1 MILVDMEYK
10 KLYTPEEVEEICQWF
25 EQRRD
30 QLPAALKLHE
40 ATSMQNL
47 PDTVE
52 KYLAVARLH
61 QNNSTYSAQ
70 IYFLGRVQDRL
81 LKAGLLKNE

>member
-10 KLYTPEEVEEICQWF
+10 KLYTPEEVEEICQWL

-30 QLPAALKLHE
+30 QLPAALKLDE

>member
-1 MILVDMEYK
+1 M
-10 KLYTPEEVEEICQWF
+10 KL
-25 EQRRD
+25 D
-30 QLPAALKLHE
+30 E

>member
-1 MILVDMEYK
+1 MTLVDMEYK

-30 QLPAALKLHE
+30 QLPTTLQLDD

-70 IYFLGRVQDRL
+70 IYFLGRVQNRL
-81 LKAGLLKNE
+81 LEGGLLKNE